1 MRKTS
6 TNQLTIESTCKCQQA
21 NSSESKRVDLLP
33 KLICHSHG
41 PLHFP
46 SLRNCYHT
54 ILAISRKNHS
64 ITRLL
69 TISHRLPWQPEL
81 MLSNFPCYTHY
92 TLQCFVVLDCALST
106 ASCSQLQLYPVGF
119 RHYTSTK
126 QDKPSLE
133 HTTDQLFREQ
143 STTFQSFPHVTANT
157 KSSDLQPGRTEVKFP
172 LH

>member
-1 MRKTS
+1 MLQKDIEDCSGRMTLRKRGQRGQNKAANKHDGDAVWSFKQKHRQGVCDSTGQNQSSHLIYWMTMTAIPWQVTRHDSTSSIFEARFILIQQNETEESMRKTS

-69 TISHRLPWQPEL
+69 TISHRPPW
-81 MLSNFPCYTHY
+81 
-92 TLQCFVVLDCALST
+92 
-106 ASCSQLQLYPVGF
+106 
-119 RHYTSTK
+119 
-126 QDKPSLE
+126 
-133 HTTDQLFREQ
+133 
-143 STTFQSFPHVTANT
+143 
-157 KSSDLQPGRTEVKFP
+157 
-172 LH
+172 